1 MSNKRKSRENQT
13 STFYTSNTNFTINT
27 NINKYN
33 NNIFNNK
40 VNTKSTKPI
49 LNYDTKSNYSNSSI
63 GSNNINNTSN
73 SSIKLLLNT
82 LEGKNKI
89 DNISNNKP
97 KQKIQNNKDNKKLS
111 ILFKQKIESAKI
123 NEEIVLPNEE
133 IELETFTIKNPIK
146 IKGQTNSVLYIKDG
160 PILIDCTNN
169 NKNFVKFS
177 QLRIIYTDNNLNKE
191 KKITTLFKIYPSSY
205 LELEDCDIVYNT
217 KKNEIISQGLP
228 KPTEANKN
236 KKSVAFLHFSNKTSE
251 NNKNIFPSI
260 LNLTNTRINN
270 FFQSIRA
277 GQNCIININKSAFVQ
292 NYGKAIVMINPLF
305 LKIAESYFENNGD
318 NCIHIKFIEDCLYEE
333 KRKLFFNKNEFN
345 YTLGNNICIE
355 GLKNNKLDLS
365 IVINKNNFINSII
378 NGVLIF
384 DILYNYFEINEN
396 IFKKNNGNGLYIQKA
411 FYNEINNNIIKD
423 NSSNKQIKIKNNKF
437 IENKGFGLFINDC
450 IIELISNKFSLNR
463 QSGMF
468 LGDILIEEPKKGI
481 GDINL
486 EKINL
491 NNEINNTNNKCI
503 IIKNSFYENEANGLH
518 IYGYP
523 YQIFISESIFSSNC
537 QNGIALYSKEDI
549 NINKKLDEFIKSKI
563 NINMANIIL
572 NKCIIEKNMKNGIF
586 LNYGFIFCE
595 ESFIVNNID
604 YAIFT
609 KKKEYQNCFKEG
621 KKCEISGS
629 LGGNWGEINMNK
641 VTSCGFSCMPN
652 KGENLNFKLKEEIV
666 KNVPKLNDS
675 FDDNISTMI
684 YNEIKD
690 ENKNKKITKDDRD
703 NNCKIF

>member
-33 NNIFNNK
+33 NNIINNK
-40 VNTKSTKPI
+40 VKTKSTKPI

-123 NEEIVLPNEE
+123 NEEIILPNEE

-292 NYGKAIVMINPLF
+292 NYGKAIVMI
-305 LKIAESYFENNGD
+305 KE
-318 NCIHIKFIEDCLYEE
+318 
-333 KRKLFFNKNEFN
+333 
-345 YTLGNNICIE
+345 
-355 GLKNNKLDLS
+355 
-365 IVINKNNFINSII
+365 II
-378 NGVLIF
+378 F
-384 DILYNYFEINEN
+384 
-396 IFKKNNGNGLYIQKA
+396 
-411 FYNEINNNIIKD
+411 
-423 NSSNKQIKIKNNKF
+423 
-437 IENKGFGLFINDC
+437 
-450 IIELISNKFSLNR
+450 
-463 QSGMF
+463 
-468 LGDILIEEPKKGI
+468 
-481 GDINL
+481 
-486 EKINL
+486 
-491 NNEINNTNNKCI
+491 
-503 IIKNSFYENEANGLH
+503 
-518 IYGYP
+518 
-523 YQIFISESIFSSNC
+523 
-537 QNGIALYSKEDI
+537 
-549 NINKKLDEFIKSKI
+549 
-563 NINMANIIL
+563 
-572 NKCIIEKNMKNGIF
+572 
-586 LNYGFIFCE
+586 
-595 ESFIVNNID
+595 
-604 YAIFT
+604 
-609 KKKEYQNCFKEG
+609 
-621 KKCEISGS
+621 
-629 LGGNWGEINMNK
+629 
-641 VTSCGFSCMPN
+641 
-652 KGENLNFKLKEEIV
+652 
-666 KNVPKLNDS
+666 
-675 FDDNISTMI
+675 
-684 YNEIKD
+684 
-690 ENKNKKITKDDRD
+690 
-703 NNCKIF
+703 